1 MSGAIICCNVAAVM
15 KHGQV
20 VEQGSHAE
28 LMRRPGGTYA
38 TLIKLQAAARPGN
51 NRV

>member
-1 MSGAIICCNVAAVM
+1 M

-38 TLIKLQAAARPGN
+38 TLIKLQAAARRDN
-51 NRV
+51 NQV